1 MDRAELYLVLAGWSR
16 RPSAVW
22 LRAGSLH
29 RQSRACAS
37 ASPGRQH
44 SPAPVNAA
52 VTSRGATARQAAAT
66 TEAAPT
72 IHCIGRG
79 APSLVLVP
87 LPHLRTV
94 TTIDQLTS

>member
-1 MDRAELYLVLAGWSR
+1 MWRDRAELYLVLAGWSR
-16 RPSAVW
+16 PPSAS
-22 LRAGSLH
+22 AG
-29 RQSRACAS
+29 RVESRLVAPPVPGAS
-37 ASPGRQH
+37 TPRLLL
-44 SPAPVNAA
+44 AA

-72 IHCIGRG
+72 IHCIGPG

-94 TTIDQLTS
+94 TTIDQVTS

>member
-1 MDRAELYLVLAGWSR
+1 MEGPSGAVFSSR
-16 RPSAVW
+16 RLVATTIGCVVE
-22 LRAGSLH
+22 
-29 RQSRACAS
+29 SRLVAPPVPGAS
-37 ASPGRQH
+37 TPRLLLLL
-44 SPAPVNAA
+44 AA

-72 IHCIGRG
+72 IHCIGPG